1 MIKAIIK
8 LPNENIKYID
18 LLDWSAVDRPTDMF
32 TRIPGMIGIAYPIFP
47 EDGSEPTEYEM
58 LYVAPENVV
67 FIEHNTIDDD
77 EEEEETGE

>member
-18 LLDWSAVDRPTDMF
+18 LLDWSAVKGPTDMF
-32 TRIPGMIGIAYPIFP
+32 TRVHGMVGIAYPIFP

-67 FIEHNTIDDD
+67 FIEHNAFDDD
-77 EEEEETGE
+77 EEEETSK